1 MSKESVVEAL
11 VEALKARGV
20 ERMFG
25 IPGGGSSLDVIEAG
39 AAAGID
45 FVLSR
50 TEAAGAFM
58 ACATAE
64 ITGAP
69 GVLLTGVGPGMAS
82 AVNGMAYAYL
92 DRAPLILVTDAAD
105 EAQAYVTHQII
116 DQPAIT
122 APITKDRRSLK
133 AGDGRREIDA
143 LLDTALAEP
152 LGPIHIDLSS
162 AQARKAAGSAPAESG
177 APTVEGPTVEGWSGS
192 DLAKARALLAEARRP
207 AIVAG
212 VQATR
217 SAYAL
222 RGLAEALGCPVFT
235 TYKAK
240 GCMADSHA
248 LQVGHYTGGE
258 AEAPCL
264 READLIV
271 LFGFDPVEAIPQP
284 WRYESPILE
293 IGSAAGLPHYC
304 APDVS
309 LIGDPTKAAAA
320 LHGANR
326 PSDWTAA
333 EIADHRNTMRAALR
347 APAKAGIPSWRLV
360 ESLAKAARP
369 GARATVDAG
378 AHMFSAMGFWPA
390 EEASGT
396 LISDGLSTMSYA
408 LPAAI
413 ASALAEPDR
422 PAVCMTGD
430 GGLMMVIAELATAA
444 ERGLDILVA
453 VFNDSALS
461 LIDIKQAARGMESRG
476 VRYPGPDF
484 ARIAEG
490 FGCRAWRVEEPNALD
505 AAIAEALAAKG
516 PRLLDVRIDPSIYQA
531 QIKALRG

>member
-1 MSKESVVEAL
+1 MVEETVVEAL
-11 VEALKARGV
+11 VGALKARGV
-20 ERMFG
+20 ERVFG

-64 ITGAP
+64 LTGAP

-92 DRAPLILVTDAAD
+92 DRAPLILVTDAVDA
-105 EAQAYVTHQII
+105 EQSYVTHQII

-122 APITKDRRSLK
+122 APITKARRSLK
-133 AGDGRREIDA
+133 AGDGRGEIDA
-143 LLDTALAEP
+143 LLAVALAEP
-152 LGPIHIDLSS
+152 RGPIHIDLSS
-162 AQARKAAGSAPAESG
+162 AQARAAAGPAPMDAAV
-177 APTVEGPTVEGWSGS
+177 APTDMGS
-192 DLAKARALLAEARRP
+192 EADLVAARALLAEARRP
-207 AIVAG
+207 VIVAG
-212 VQATR
+212 LQATR
-217 SAYAL
+217 SAEAL
-222 RGLAEALGCPVFT
+222 RGFAEALGSPVFT

-240 GCMADSHA
+240 GCMPDGHV

-264 READLIV
+264 HAADLIV

-284 WRYESPILE
+284 WRYDSPILE
-293 IGSAAGLPHYC
+293 IGAAPGLPHYR
-304 APDVS
+304 APDAA
-309 LIGDPTKAAAA
+309 LIGDPARTVEA

-333 EIADHRNTMRAALR
+333 EIAGHRHAMRAALR
-347 APAKAGIPSWRLV
+347 APAGAGIPSWRLV
-360 ESLAKAARP
+360 EGLHAAAAP
-369 GARATVDAG
+369 GTRATVDAG
-378 AHMFSAMGFWPA
+378 AHMFSAMAFWQAAAPC
-390 EEASGT
+390 GT
-396 LISDGLSTMSYA
+396 LISDGISTMSYA

-413 ASALAEPDR
+413 ASSLAEPDR
-422 PAVCMTGD
+422 PVVCMTGD

-444 ERGLDILVA
+444 ERDLDILVA

-461 LIDIKQAARGMESRG
+461 LIDIKQAARGMTSRG

-484 ARIAEG
+484 AAIAQG
-490 FGCRAWRVEEPNALD
+490 FGCSAWQVEEAAALD
-505 AAIAEALAAKG
+505 GAIAEAMAARG
-516 PRLLDVRIDPSIYQA
+516 PRLLDVRIDPSIYPA

>member
-1 MSKESVVEAL
+1 MTQGTVVEAL
-11 VEALKARGV
+11 VTALKARGV
-20 ERMFG
+20 KRMFG

-39 AAAGID
+39 AAAGIE

-50 TEAAGAFM
+50 TETAGAFM

-92 DRAPLILVTDAAD
+92 DRVPLILVTDAAD

-122 APITKDRRSLK
+122 APITKGRRSLK
-133 AGDGRREIDA
+133 AGDGQREIGA

-152 LGPIHIDLSS
+152 RGPIHIDLSS
-162 AQARKAAGSAPAESG
+162 AQARKAAGAASPE
-177 APTVEGPTVEGWSGS
+177 TVAASVAVWNES
-192 DLAKARALLAEARRP
+192 DLAAARALLAEARRP

-217 SAYAL
+217 SADAL
-222 RGLAEALGCPVFT
+222 RGLAEALACPVLT

-240 GCMADSHA
+240 GCMADSHP

-258 AEAPCL
+258 AEASCL
-264 READLIV
+264 READLIL

-284 WRYESPILE
+284 WRYEAPILE
-293 IGSAAGLPHYC
+293 IGAAASLPHYRT
-304 APDVS
+304 PDIS
-309 LIGDPTKAAAA
+309 LIGDINGAAAA
-320 LHGANR
+320 LRCANR
-326 PSDWTAA
+326 PSDWTTA
-333 EIADHRNTMRAALR
+333 EIEGHRAAMRTALR
-347 APAKAGIPSWRLV
+347 APAKTGIPSWHLV

-369 GARATVDAG
+369 GTRATVDAG
-378 AHMFSAMGFWPA
+378 AHMFSAMGFWAA

-408 LPAAI
+408 LPASI
-413 ASALAEPDR
+413 ASSLAEPDR
-422 PAVCMTGD
+422 PALCMTGD

-444 ERGLDILVA
+444 ERNLDILVA
-453 VFNDSALS
+453 VFNDAALS
-461 LIDIKQAARGMESRG
+461 LIDIKQAALGMESRG

-484 ARIAEG
+484 AKVAEG
-490 FGCRAWRVEEPNALD
+490 FGCRAWRVEDPTALD
-505 AAIAEALAAKG
+505 GTIAKAMAMTG
-516 PRLLDVRIDPSIYQA
+516 PRLLDVRIDPSIYPA